1 MADDEGA
8 DYWSS
13 IYGQPIHTYP
23 NTYLSPETGR
33 LEKMTDEE
41 YTEFVR
47 TKMWEK
53 THQHVLEE
61 RARREAAAKA
71 LKEEREQARRNGDKM
86 ERDRD
91 AFAKRMEQS
100 LKRGEERRAEKGW
113 KDAWKRYLDRW
124 KDILHNQEQGCS
136 SSDRRIPWPVFSG
149 QARDVGVSSVASF
162 FQHTPNDE
170 LAGKGLQD
178 FLKKERIRWHPD
190 KMQQR
195 YGGSLDEES
204 LQSVT
209 AVFQL
214 IDDLRAKTAR

>member
-1 MADDEGA
+1 LDSEAAFRESLFDAMADDEGA

-91 AFAKRMEQS
+91 VFAKRMEES
-100 LKRGEERRAEKGW
+100 LKRGVEQTRIVTF
-113 KDAWKRYLDRW
+113 YLFNNDTDTTKYR
-124 KDILHNQEQGCS
+124 
-136 SSDRRIPWPVFSG
+136 
-149 QARDVGVSSVASF
+149 VSIK
-162 FQHTPNDE
+162 QTNC
-170 LAGKGLQD
+170 
-178 FLKKERIRWHPD
+178 
-190 KMQQR
+190 
-195 YGGSLDEES
+195 
-204 LQSVT
+204 
-209 AVFQL
+209 
-214 IDDLRAKTAR
+214 